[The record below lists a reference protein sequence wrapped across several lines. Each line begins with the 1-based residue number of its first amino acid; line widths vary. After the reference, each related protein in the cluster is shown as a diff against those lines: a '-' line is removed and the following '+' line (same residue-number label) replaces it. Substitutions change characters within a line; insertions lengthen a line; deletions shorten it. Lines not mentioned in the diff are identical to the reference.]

1 LLTVNPLKHMKIGYR
16 LGVAFALTLL
26 CLAALLG
33 LALREV
39 GSLHLALEHYGHTV
53 VPSIRSI
60 HTVLEAVGTARRHE
74 GQHLLTNDTAEMADL
89 ESKAQQDRAQVQ
101 STLSGYSALVSDA
114 EDRADYE
121 KMMTLARD
129 YWQLQDQVFALSRNK
144 ANPGQREAAAKLLL
158 GDSRHAYYA
167 LNDGALAWAKHNEE
181 MVDRAANAS
190 EELYRSGLASLI
202 GLAIAAIVLVAIT
215 SIAIARSITRPLAK
229 AVDLAKRVARGD
241 LTHRIN
247 TSGSDEIGTL
257 LAALNDMSVQLSSL
271 ITDVFRSAE
280 AVNVTAGEISQSNE
294 NLSQR
299 TQQQAASLEETAAS
313 MEEITS
319 IGKNNSDNAG
329 NADKLAREAQELAET
344 GGSVVAQAVSAMSA
358 INDCSAKISNIISVI
373 DDIAFQTNLLALNAA
388 VEAARAGEQGRGFAV
403 VATEVRGLAQ
413 RSADAAKQIKALIND
428 SASKV
433 RAGTDLVDRS
443 GQALSKI
450 LVSVRHM
457 TSLITEIT
465 GWSHEQ
471 AQGVLRV
478 NEAILHLDSATQ
490 QNAALVEEG
499 SAASRT
505 LQDQADG
512 LTRRASFFKLEQA
525 LTRHSASPAP
535 RPAAPT
541 AGGSKGVP
549 ASIAP
554 MRKAG

>member
-1 LLTVNPLKHMKIGYR
+1 MKIGYR
-16 LGVAFALTLL
+16 LGVAFGLTLL
-26 CLAALLG
+26 CLTALLG

-39 GSLHLALEHYGHTV
+39 GSMHVALEHYDHTV

-60 HTVLEAVGTARRHE
+60 HTVLEGVGTARRHE

-89 ESKAQQDRAQVQ
+89 ESKAQQDRAQVE
-101 STLSGYSALVSDA
+101 SSLNSYGALASDA
-114 EDRADYE
+114 EDRADYA
-121 KMMTLARD
+121 KMITLTRE

-144 ANPGQREAAAKLLL
+144 ANPGQRDVAAKLML
-158 GDSRHAYYA
+158 GDSRQAYYA

-181 MVDRAANAS
+181 MANQAANAS
-190 EELYRSGLASLI
+190 EELYRGGVASLI
-202 GLAIAAIVLVAIT
+202 GLAIAAILLVAIT

-241 LTHRIN
+241 LTHRIH

-413 RSADAAKQIKALIND
+413 RSADAAKQIKALITD
-428 SASKV
+428 SADKV
-433 RAGTDLVDRS
+433 RTGTDLVDRS

-478 NEAILHLDSATQ
+478 NEAILHLDGATQ

-525 LTRHSASPAP
+525 LTRHSAPSAP
-535 RPAAPT
+535 RLAAPT
-541 AGGSKGVP
+541 VSARRGAP
-549 ASIAP
+549 AAVAP
-554 MRKAG
+554 IRKAG